1 MSATGYLDACGF
13 IPASSG
19 AGNFV
24 VSSAITGYQTPAS
37 AGAVN
42 STVYS
47 YRAESAD
54 KSQWEEGYGA
64 YTVSTT
70 TLARSTITANSSGGT
85 SAINFSAAPN
95 VFIVGLSADWQNAS
109 LLKSGTL
116 PAARLPLTNATLQA
130 SPSNPTSTS
139 SGTTVMMG
147 LGKDQAGSGAHPC
160 TLTPVYS
167 GRIRV
172 QFVFEAESGASGN
185 TFSFKLMYGTGT
197 APSNG
202 AASTGT
208 QVGQTRIPIQNTG
221 NDNATTCLSGIITG
235 LTAGTTYWFDIGAAT
250 NGTNSVLLLNV
261 NCEAFEF

>member
-19 AGNFV
+19 TGNFV

-54 KSQWEEGYGA
+54 KTQWEEGYGA

-70 TLARSTITANSSGGT
+70 TLARTTITANSLGT
-85 SAINFSAAPN
+85 TAAVNFSAAPN
-95 VFIVGLSADWQNAS
+95 VYIVAASADLQNAS
-109 LLKSGTL
+109 LLISGTL
-116 PAARLPLTNATLQA
+116 PAARLPLTNVTLQA
-130 SPSNPTSTS
+130 SPTNPAITS

-147 LGKDQAGSGAHPC
+147 LGSICK
-160 TLTPVYS
+160 LTPAYS
-167 GRIRV
+167 SRVRIE
-172 QFVFEAESGASGN
+172 FVFDFESGTAGVAP
-185 TFSFKLMYGTGT
+185 SFKLLYGTGT
-197 APSNG
+197 APANG

-208 QVGQTRIPIQNTG
+208 QVGPTRIPIQNVG
-221 NDNATTCLSGIITG
+221 ADNMTTVLSAIITG
-235 LTAGTTYWFDIGAAT
+235 LTPGTAYWFDIGAASD
-250 NGTNSVLLLNV
+250 GTHGLALFNV
-261 NCEAFEF
+261 NCNGFEF